1 MKRYLSLVA
10 MAGLLFAGVAGAA
23 DTQKAAK
30 ASLDDRIHDFD
41 VRTSKSDAVMRDALH
56 AVSVETGVP
65 ETKIQD
71 MHHKHPQAGAAH
83 ILLSCVMAD
92 KTKRDPDYYLTQ
104 KGKDKTW
111 AKMAKEENVPIDE
124 LDSRFARLEKH
135 MDYSVADTEK
145 RAKQQNKEKHKKQ

>member
-1 MKRYLSLVA
+1 MNWLMKRCLSVLA
-10 MAGLLFAGVAGAA
+10 MAGLLFATAAGAA

-65 ETKIQD
+65 ASKIED
-71 MHHKHPQAGAAH
+71 MHKRHPQAGAAH

-111 AKMAKEENVPIDE
+111 AKMAKEENV
-124 LDSRFARLEKH
+124 
-135 MDYSVADTEK
+135 SV
-145 RAKQQNKEKHKKQ
+145 